1 MPNKFFARRK
11 ASEEFIYVGVR
22 RKKMNGK
29 IIIAVLWVLCF
40 GAGLRTDIATAGEG
54 DRASYWA
61 QTSGDPARAG
71 QRPSETSPPPS
82 PGKAQGDKAQEERPA
97 APLKGDPLKPFE
109 PAEKVKAD
117 QAIDFPADI

>member
-1 MPNKFFARRK
+1 MNSSPAGWRATN
-11 ASEEFIYVGVR
+11 SHMGVR
-22 RKKMNGK
+22 RKKMAGK
-29 IIIAVLWVLCF
+29 IAITILCIVCF
-40 GAGLRTDIATAGEG
+40 GAGFMPDVCAAADGLQGAYLAQKAGSPPRT
-54 DRASYWA
+54 
-61 QTSGDPARAG
+61 G
-71 QRPSETSPPPS
+71 QAPPETSPPPS

>member
-1 MPNKFFARRK
+1 M
-11 ASEEFIYVGVR
+11 I
-22 RKKMNGK
+22 GK
-29 IIIAVLWVLCF
+29 IAITVLCLAYF
-40 GAGLRTDIATAGEG
+40 GAGFMTDVCTAADGLQGVYLAQKAGSPPRT
-54 DRASYWA
+54 
-61 QTSGDPARAG
+61 G
-71 QRPSETSPPPS
+71 QAPLETSPPPS